1 MTRDAH
7 KGGKVSRRG
16 MVVITFTRGTA
27 MTLDVDPFLTGLY
40 CVVDDVYRT
49 DFAPSKPVRRGHKPE
64 LADSEVLT
72 LATLFQWL
80 PRGAERRFLRY
91 ATLHWRSYFPR
102 LLSQSAFNRRVRD
115 LAVVLSQLGPHVVAS
130 WFPQLLTGDV
140 EVLDGLPIPLMRRCR
155 G

>member
-16 MVVITFTRGTA
+16 MVVITFPRGTA
-27 MTLDVDPFLTGLY
+27 MTLDVDTFLTGLY

-91 ATLHWRSYFPR
+91 ATLHWRSYFPP
-102 LLSQSAFNRRVRD
+102 LLSQSAFNGRVRD
-115 LAVVLSQLGPHVVAS
+115 LAVVFCQLRADVVAS
-130 WFPQLLTGDV
+130 WVSQLREGDP
-140 EVLDGLPIPLMRRCR
+140 ELPAGRSI
-155 G
+155 